1 MSEWRG
7 INGFVQQSHYDNF
20 IHEMPLFLKIF
31 TFIIVTFTSLMII
44 RSVRN
49 SMRNK
54 ARPLKKA
61 TCTAVTKRIE
71 VSGESGDASTR
82 TRYFVTFEFD
92 EGNSLELHVMDQEY
106 SLIVEGDRGELSYQG
121 ARFKGFDR
129 ILETE

>member
-54 ARPLKKA
+54 ARPLKKQPVQQLLNGLKS
-61 TCTAVTKRIE
+61 AVNQAMR
-71 VSGESGDASTR
+71 V
-82 TRYFVTFEFD
+82 
-92 EGNSLELHVMDQEY
+92 
-106 SLIVEGDRGELSYQG
+106 QG
-121 ARFKGFDR
+121 PV
-129 ILETE
+129 ILLRSNLMKVILWSCM